1 MPGGRPFVLVLQ
13 KVFWGIAILFIGAL
27 LGAIVQGN
35 KHRHPVLFAFLI
47 TAWLSSWVSLMPLM
61 GGIWD
66 IAKPVPVTRSNL
78 PAGPHLRLCQANAML
93 VAYFWMAI
101 PGFAFAFSGEVLR
114 IIWDISR
121 ITRMDK
127 RTSSASTLIELPC
140 GLEKRHKKLV
150 NWHRIFTEA
159 LMVADRL
166 ILSEYFLVAIPLLT
180 SLPAPFITARAFYRH
195 EWKTVHADQFTC
207 MALGEDTQT
216 KVSLVMMCHF
226 APATIFGFAAVISY
240 LFFRRRTR
248 SFIRSKL
255 HTRLL
260 LRLVS
265 LSVLSAL
272 GALVYLILRIG
283 PTGYRTTLSRSYG
296 WVLPMYMI
304 TFPLIG
310 ASFFVDSDILTV
322 WRSWLNIWRPSLPP
336 SKPQPKTKTQ
346 KSLSHLEISLPMR
359 PCKSFT
365 ERKSYYE
372 INSPISVYSDYE
384 RYQSPERTLPPR
396 PPPPPPHLRLIDLR
410 MPTSYIS

>member
-13 KVFWGIAILFIGAL
+13 KAFWGIAILFIGAL
-27 LGAIVQGN
+27 LGAILQGN
-35 KHRHPVLFAFLI
+35 RHRHPVLLAFLI
-47 TAWLSSWVSLMPLM
+47 TAWLSSWVSIMPLV

-66 IAKPVPVTRSNL
+66 IARPVPVTRSNL

-121 ITRMDK
+121 ITRIEK
-127 RTSSASTLIELPC
+127 RISSASTLIEHPYGVEHRVKEPVC
-140 GLEKRHKKLV
+140 
-150 NWHRIFTEA
+150 WHRIFTQF
-159 LMVADRL
+159 LVVVDRL
-166 ILSEYFLVAIPLLT
+166 FLSKYFLVAIPLLT
-180 SLPAPFITARAFYRH
+180 SLPAPFITALAFH
-195 EWKTVHADQFTC
+195 KHNWKTAHADQFTC

-226 APATIFGFAAVISY
+226 APASIFGFAAIISY

-248 SFIRSKL
+248 TFLRSKL
-255 HTRLL
+255 HARLL

-283 PTGYRTTLSRSYG
+283 PTGYRTTLSRSHG

-310 ASFFVDSDILTV
+310 ASFFVDSDIVKV
-322 WRSWLNIWRPSLPP
+322 WRGWLNIWRPKLPP
-336 SKPQPKTKTQ
+336 SQPKTKSA

-359 PCKSFT
+359 PCKSFS

-372 INSPISVYSDYE
+372 INSPISVYSEYE
-384 RYQSPERTLPPR
+384 GYHQSERTLPPR
-396 PPPPPPHLRLIDLR
+396 PPPPPPHLRLLDLR
-410 MPTSYIS
+410 MTASYIS